1 MATSPATDVHFE
13 QRALLRYPP
22 RSIPRSTL
30 HEIKLTRACDLF
42 KKRNF
47 SRQPRSLVSNS
58 IAGICFSC
66 KIRDSV
72 VETLIWN
79 ILSVQKMWLRIIKD
93 IYKDCRDVRIF
104 KMECWIY
111 FRNYAHWFFFLIIVK
126 GLLRSR
132 ILRSIFENYYTWL
145 TFPLHIIF
153 FSFVFCKEFIIS

>member
-66 KIRDSV
+66 KIHDSV

-104 KMECWIY
+104 KMECWISY
-111 FRNYAHWFFFLIIVK
+111 IFEIMHIDFFFSSLWKVYCDLGSYVPFLKITIR
-126 GLLRSR
+126 GLLFLY
-132 ILRSIFENYYTWL
+132 ILY
-145 TFPLHIIF
+145 F
-153 FSFVFCKEFIIS
+153 FHSYFVKNL

>member
-66 KIRDSV
+66 KIHDSV

-104 KMECWIY
+104 KMECWI
-111 FRNYAHWFFFLIIVK
+111 FEIMHIDFFFSSLWKVYCDLGSYVPFLKITIR
-126 GLLRSR
+126 GLLFLY
-132 ILRSIFENYYTWL
+132 ILYLFHSY
-145 TFPLHIIF
+145 
-153 FSFVFCKEFIIS
+153 FVKNL